1 MTCPQCESP
10 VSDNATFCAACGAA
24 IKGTPAYPAPAEA
37 TAGRAEVEKLAR
49 ATLKALKAIVVNP
62 VDDLP
67 QVFAGLQKME
77 ALKVGLVLAGLFD
90 LCAIIGLYFAL
101 PHWAGSPGF
110 GDILKLLLLGIV
122 PPAAITGASALA
134 RKTFQ
139 GKSGSIESDVFLAGV
154 SLAPVGLLLLLSG
167 LLGLGNID
175 VVTLVGVF
183 ALTYT
188 ILILY
193 VGCTQ
198 ISQITTSR
206 AVPAVPIVVLI
217 AGWLS
222 KIIFAAM
229 F

>member
-10 VSDNATFCAACGAA
+10 VSENATFCGTCGAA
-24 IKGTPAYPAPAEA
+24 VKNAAAESTHA
-37 TAGRAEVEKLAR
+37 EPTAGRTEVEKLAR

-62 VDDLP
+62 VDELP
-67 QVFAGLQKME
+67 KVFAELQKME
-77 ALKVGLVLAGLFD
+77 ALKLGLVLAGLFD

-101 PHWAGSPGF
+101 PRWAGSPGF

-139 GKSGSIESDVFLAGV
+139 GKNGSIESDVFLAGV
-154 SLAPVGLLLLLSG
+154 SLAPMGLLLLLSG
-167 LLGLGNID
+167 LLGSANIE
-175 VVTLVGVF
+175 VAALVGIF
-183 ALTYT
+183 SLTYT

-206 AVPAVPIVVLI
+206 AVPAVPVVIVI
-217 AGWLS
+217 AVWLS

>member
-10 VSDNATFCAACGAA
+10 VGENAMFCGACGAA
-24 IKGTPAYPAPAEA
+24 IKDAAAQSVPAEP
-37 TAGRAEVEKLAR
+37 TAGGAEIEKLVR
-49 ATLKALKAIVVNP
+49 ATLTVLKAIVVNP
-62 VDDLP
+62 VDRLP
-67 QVFAGLQKME
+67 NVFTELQKLE
-77 ALKVGLVLAGLFD
+77 ALKVGLVLAGIFD
-90 LCAIIGLYFAL
+90 LCAIIGLYLAL
-101 PHWAGSPGF
+101 PHWAGFPGL

-122 PPAAITGASALA
+122 PPAAITGACVLA

-139 GKSGSIESDVFLAGV
+139 GKAGTIESDVFLAGV
-154 SLAPVGLLLLLSG
+154 SLAPMGLLLLLSG
-167 LLGLGNID
+167 LLGIGNID
-175 VVTLVGVF
+175 VELLVGVF

-198 ISQITTSR
+198 ISQIATSR
-206 AVPAVPIVVLI
+206 AVPAVPIVILI

-222 KIIFAAM
+222 KVIFAAM